1 MKARNWLLTTCF
13 SLSVLLLVGG
23 LTIAPPE
30 RVAAALQPQ
39 VTVKPSP
46 RYGYTMV
53 TISDTA
59 YLFGGTNITP
69 TQGILSGPLRPA
81 GNLYDDIWAYRES
94 PGWEEIE
101 PSGTGPS
108 PRHSH
113 AATAPGE
120 YAAALPLVSNPSLSW
135 NTFLGSDY
143 IDDGLGVA
151 VDNDG
156 NLYVAG
162 TSNVG
167 WGTPVTGHHGGDD
180 ILVARLSGEGAL
192 LWHTFV
198 GGSGQDNGAAM
209 AVDSAGNIYIVGTS
223 TATFGAP
230 IHPFVG
236 GYDICIAKLN
246 SAGALQWNT
255 FFGVTDPYLF
265 DVDRGYGVAVDGNGN
280 VYATGSTGGTWGSPI
295 RPFTGTQD
303 AFVVK
308 LNGDGALQWNTFLGA
323 PPGYLDNDLDA
334 GSGITV
340 DGSGY
345 VYVAGS
351 STASWGSPVRG
362 YQGGLTDAF
371 VARLNAN
378 TGALVWNTF
387 LGGAGW
393 FEDYGKDVAVDG
405 SGNVYV
411 TGHGQGPWSLPP
423 VSGFKGMADVFVAK
437 LDANGNWQ
445 WHTFLG
451 SAGTEQSEGIALDT
465 GGNIYVVGLGD
476 QTWGSPFRPK
486 AGPWDGFVA
495 QLNNSGVLMWNA
507 FLGSDNTISYSEAAR
522 GVAVDGT
529 GKVNVVGWS
538 MGTWGSPIRP
548 YAGNGDAFVSQIG
561 ERPPGDVW
569 LYLPL
574 VLRYTP

>member
-46 RYGYTMV
+46 RYGYTMA

-81 GNLYDDIWAYRES
+81 GNLY
-94 PGWEEIE
+94 
-101 PSGTGPS
+101 
-108 PRHSH
+108 
-113 AATAPGE
+113 
-120 YAAALPLVSNPSLSW
+120 
-135 NTFLGSDY
+135 
-143 IDDGLGVA
+143 
-151 VDNDG
+151 
-156 NLYVAG
+156 
-162 TSNVG
+162 
-167 WGTPVTGHHGGDD
+167 
-180 ILVARLSGEGAL
+180 
-192 LWHTFV
+192 
-198 GGSGQDNGAAM
+198 NG
-209 AVDSAGNIYIVGTS
+209 
-223 TATFGAP
+223 
-230 IHPFVG
+230 
-236 GYDICIAKLN
+236 K
-246 SAGALQWNT
+246 
-255 FFGVTDPYLF
+255 
-265 DVDRGYGVAVDGNGN
+265 
-280 VYATGSTGGTWGSPI
+280 
-295 RPFTGTQD
+295 
-303 AFVVK
+303 
-308 LNGDGALQWNTFLGA
+308 
-323 PPGYLDNDLDA
+323 
-334 GSGITV
+334 
-340 DGSGY
+340 
-345 VYVAGS
+345 
-351 STASWGSPVRG
+351 
-362 YQGGLTDAF
+362 
-371 VARLNAN
+371 
-378 TGALVWNTF
+378 
-387 LGGAGW
+387 
-393 FEDYGKDVAVDG
+393 EVAVDG

-411 TGHGQGPWSLPP
+411 TGHGQGAWSLPP

-451 SAGTEQSEGIALDT
+451 SAGTEQREGIALDT

-548 YAGNGDAFVSQIG
+548 YAGNGDAFVAQIG